1 VAEDSPRII
10 DGELQ
15 RFVESW
21 KESQKK
27 ALEKSSSLIQKQTPA
42 YSDVRHDWNFKGD

>member
-1 VAEDSPRII
+1 MENCKDLLSLGKKA
-10 DGELQ
+10 
-15 RFVESW
+15 
-21 KESQKK
+21 KKK